1 MNLLSSRSIGT
12 ASMCLHLPQKT
23 VMTKVGLLSVLLLP
37 TQISCLGHRVWV
49 ASQVESSMIGNT
61 KEQVLLCMGA
71 PSEKGS
77 AGKTEVW
84 SYTSGGDSTTFGF
97 FGSSITAHRYCV
109 VNVVFTD
116 DRVTAI
122 KNTGRTG
129 SQDEQCAFALQNC
142 FNASP

>member
-1 MNLLSSRSIGT
+1 MPRKI
-12 ASMCLHLPQKT
+12 KT
-23 VMTKVGLLSVLLLP
+23 GKIGLLALLLLP
-37 TQISCLGHRVWV
+37 TQFSCVARRVWV

-71 PSEKGS
+71 PPQKAN
-77 AGKTEVW
+77 AGKIEVW
-84 SYTSGGDSTTFGF
+84 SYPSGGDSSTIGF
-97 FGSSITAHRYCV
+97 LGSSITAHRYCV

-129 SQDEQCAFALQNC
+129 GQDEQCAFALQNC
-142 FNASP
+142 FNPRP

>member
-1 MNLLSSRSIGT
+1 MGFHMPRKT
-12 ASMCLHLPQKT
+12 AMS
-23 VMTKVGLLSVLLLP
+23 KVGLLAVLLLP
-37 TQISCLGHRVWV
+37 TQISCVGHRVWV

-71 PSEKGS
+71 PPQKAS

-84 SYTSGGDSTTFGF
+84 SYTSGGDLATLGF

-129 SQDEQCAFALQNC
+129 SHDEQCAFALQNC
-142 FNASP
+142 FNAGP